1 MAIIN
6 NLKKCLESPY
16 LFEDPDAAKK
26 VPALLNLAA
35 DRLEAA
41 TNIHTVGKGDKAD
54 IIFFSYEAIF
64 ACMRALVYTKGL
76 REYGM
81 RCLIIATDVHYVK
94 PGLLDG
100 AMIQKFQ
107 KLQEL
112 KSKPEEAVEVA
123 SAFVKRTL
131 EILTANS
138 SAKSA

>member
-1 MAIIN
+1 MAIVN
-6 NLKKCLESPY
+6 NLQKCLESPY
-16 LFEDPDAAKK
+16 LFEDADAPKR
-26 VPALLNLAA
+26 VPALLNTAA

-41 TNIHTVGKGDKAD
+41 TNIQTYNKGDKAD
-54 IIFFSYEAIF
+54 IIFFSYEAMF
-64 ACMRALVYTKGL
+64 ACMRALVYTKGF

-94 PGLLDG
+94 TGLLDG

-107 KLQEL
+107 QIQEL
-112 KSKPEEAVEVA
+112 KSRPEEAIEVA

-131 EILTANS
+131 EILTSAQ

>member
-1 MAIIN
+1 MAIVN
-6 NLKKCLESPY
+6 NLQKCMESPY
-16 LFEDPDAAKK
+16 LFEDKDAPGR
-26 VPALLNLAA
+26 VPALLNSAA

-41 TNIHTVGKGDKAD
+41 TNIYSFNKGDKAD
-54 IIFFSYEAIF
+54 IIFLAYEAMF
-64 ACMRALVYTKGL
+64 ACMRALVYSKGL

-100 AMIQKFQ
+100 AMVQKFQ

-112 KSKPEEAVEVA
+112 KSKPEEAIEIA

-131 EILTANS
+131 EILTAAQA
-138 SAKSA
+138 AKSA